1 MSDTEDSRPLSGLRA
16 LVVEDEIMVAML
28 IEQMLYD
35 LGVENVRSAPNIS
48 EALALIAEAAPDFA
62 ALDVNLRGTQVF
74 PVAAELAARKVAFLF
89 VTGYGAHGVDAAWAD
104 RPVLQKP
111 FSIDALEACV
121 AKALGR

>member
-1 MSDTEDSRPLSGLRA
+1 MSDTEDSRPLSGVRA

-74 PVAAELAARKVAFLF
+74 PVAAELAARKVPFLF

-111 FSIDALEACV
+111 F
-121 AKALGR
+121 